1 MKSAKF
7 AIFLREYDWKMLYGL
22 SYLRRQETVYEG
34 KERDRHM
41 ATLELKIL
49 KASEQGTE
57 IAAAASGDEEI
68 GLVYTESYTEG
79 DRIVFTCDE
88 NGCYVIQLDDAIG
101 ASFVYM
107 TGSSMEFPVPFG
119 EKKACYSPKS
129 FGGDRHLLYARSA
142 TAEEKAAYRNLCLNR
157 YDVHEN
163 GSCYPHA
170 SANIETRGESVFAAK
185 NAINGN
191 RENHSHGDWPY
202 ESWGI
207 NMDVRAEML
216 VEFGRPV
223 LTDKIRMYTRSDFP
237 HDSWWTQVTL
247 QFSDGSELVWDLEKS
262 DRAHE
267 IAFPQKQIE
276 WVRLCNLIKAD
287 DPSPFP
293 ALSQFEVYGC
303 ENSQN

>member
-1 MKSAKF
+1 
-7 AIFLREYDWKMLYGL
+7 
-22 SYLRRQETVYEG
+22 
-34 KERDRHM
+34 
-41 ATLELKIL
+41 
-49 KASEQGTE
+49 
-57 IAAAASGDEEI
+57 
-68 GLVYTESYTEG
+68 
-79 DRIVFTCDE
+79 
-88 NGCYVIQLDDAIG
+88 
-101 ASFVYM
+101 
-107 TGSSMEFPVPFG
+107 
-119 EKKACYSPKS
+119 
-129 FGGDRHLLYARSA
+129 
-142 TAEEKAAYRNLCLNR
+142 
-157 YDVHEN
+157 
-163 GSCYPHA
+163 
-170 SANIETRGESVFAAK
+170 
-185 NAINGN
+185 
-191 RENHSHGDWPY
+191 
-202 ESWGI
+202 
-207 NMDVRAEML
+207 MDVRAEML